1 MSQLPNP
8 KKDTTGGVKYWRHKG
23 KTTDDL
29 SISVPFDFNK
39 LEGIPVA
46 FQSVAFAMAPNKT

>member
-1 MSQLPNP
+1 MMSQLPNP

-23 KTTDDL
+23 KTTDVVAIFFP
-29 SISVPFDFNK
+29 SNK

-46 FQSVAFAMAPNKT
+46 SQSVAFAMAPNKT